1 MDDGHTLDMG
11 LNAEWEMDGDDN
23 DDQHKNR
30 GEDTT
35 VGDDNKEGKDNKEIE
50 MERNE
55 GINTGGVTAGNVDK
69 SSDGDDGGGKKTQ
82 DVKERRSKRHNKR
95 GSKN

>member
-1 MDDGHTLDMG
+1 MDDGYTLDMG

-23 DDQHKNR
+23 DDQRKNR
-30 GEDTT
+30 GKDTM
-35 VGDDNKEGKDNKEIE
+35 VGDDNKEGE
-50 MERNE
+50 MESKQ
-55 GINTGGVTAGNVDK
+55 GIDGGGVTAGNVDE

-95 GSKN
+95 SSKN